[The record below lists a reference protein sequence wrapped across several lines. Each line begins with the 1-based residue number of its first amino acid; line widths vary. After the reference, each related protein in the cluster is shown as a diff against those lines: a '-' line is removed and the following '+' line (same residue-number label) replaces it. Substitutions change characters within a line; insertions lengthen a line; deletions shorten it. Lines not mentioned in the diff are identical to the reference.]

1 MRYNFL
7 FPLIFSLK
15 NLCYFPL
22 LFIAFQVELKIWS
35 KQIKLKPINTKPLMA
50 LNRLEMTPLVVIPK
64 KMPVFRVVFP
74 IILIN

>member
-15 NLCYFPL
+15 NLCSFPL
-22 LFIAFQVELKIWS
+22 LFIAFQVKLKIGS
-35 KQIKLKPINTKPLMA
+35 KQIKLKTINPKPLMA

-64 KMPVFRVVFP
+64 KMPVLGLYFQ
-74 IILIN
+74 LS